1 MDGLTLT
8 DEQTDRR
15 TDGWTD
21 QQTEGLTEGLTDRP
35 RNTDKYRFM
44 NRQTS
49 GPIDRQTE
57 GFGLADKQ
65 TNGKTQ

>member
-1 MDGLTLT
+1 MNRLKDRQMDG
-8 DEQTDRR
+8 QTNR
-15 TDGWTD
+15 
-21 QQTEGLTEGLTDRP
+21 QMEGLTEGLTDRP

-44 NRQTS
+44 DRQTS

>member
-1 MDGLTLT
+1 MNRLTDGQMDG
-8 DEQTDRR
+8 QTNR
-15 TDGWTD
+15 
-21 QQTEGLTEGLTDRP
+21 QIEGLTEGLTDRP

-44 NRQTS
+44 DRQTS